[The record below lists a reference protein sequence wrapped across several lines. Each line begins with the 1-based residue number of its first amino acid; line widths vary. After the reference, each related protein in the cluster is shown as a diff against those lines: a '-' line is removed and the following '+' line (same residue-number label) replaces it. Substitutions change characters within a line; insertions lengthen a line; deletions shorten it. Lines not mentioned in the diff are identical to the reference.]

1 MIYFNENENENVWVE
16 RQERTGQ
23 ELVTITAQVFDV
35 RTEAGVVV
43 QVSGAASVGDNGTTL
58 ARVYGA
64 VDTSA
69 AGFVLGNY
77 YDVHFF
83 YNIGAEE
90 LHDIVRFRYEN
101 KPMT

>member
-1 MIYFNENENENVWVE
+1 MIYFNKDEKENVWVE

-23 ELVTITAQVFDV
+23 ELVTITSPVFDV

-43 QVSGAASVGDNGTTL
+43 QVSGAASVASNGTTL
-58 ARVYGA
+58 PQVYGF
-64 VDTSA
+64 VDTTPVA
-69 AGFVLGNY
+69 FVLGNY